1 MSKET
6 MRRLFDESPGASL
19 GAIDRGAVYADL
31 RLGHA
36 IPDHRPYVVINMVAT
51 VDGKVVIGGPG
62 TTRLIGSRTDH
73 LLMTRIEGQCDAV
86 LFGATLMREDD
97 PGYPFHDEAR
107 QARRIAR
114 GVRPEP
120 LWVGLTTRAEF
131 PRIPRMFEGGPTRT
145 ALFSGSG
152 IATATRETLAAVTS
166 LTVADTPE
174 VSLTTMLHA
183 LRHDHGVRVL
193 CCLGGPAVNAAM
205 LHSGVVDEVFCT
217 VAPKIHAGRGG
228 VTMFEGEPYP
238 AEALPRLD
246 LAAVHV
252 EESEVYLRYRIRH
265 AT

>member
-1 MSKET
+1 MQ
-6 MRRLFDESPGASL
+6 RLFDDSPGATL
-19 GAIDRGAVYADL
+19 GEVDRANAYADL
-31 RLGHA
+31 RFGDA
-36 IPDHRPYVVINMVAT
+36 VPDDRPYVVVNMVAT

-120 LWVGLTTRAEF
+120 LWVGLTTRAAF
-131 PRIPRMFEGGPTRT
+131 PYRPRMFEGGPTRT

-152 IATATRETLAAVTS
+152 ISAADRETLAQVTS
-166 LTVADTPE
+166 LTVSDTPD
-174 VSLTTMLHA
+174 VSLPMMLHH

-205 LHSGVVDEVFCT
+205 LRAGVVDEVFCT
-217 VAPKIHAGRGG
+217 IAPKIHAGRGG
-228 VTMFEGEPYP
+228 VTMFEGAPYP
-238 AEALPRLD
+238 ANGLPRLD
-246 LAAVHV
+246 LAAIHV
-252 EESEVYLRYRIRH
+252 EESEIYLRYRVCRD
-265 AT
+265 A

>member
-1 MSKET
+1 MQ
-6 MRRLFDESPGASL
+6 RLLDDTPGAIL
-19 GAIDRGAVYADL
+19 GEIDQGAAYADL
-31 RLGHA
+31 RFGQA
-36 IPDHRPYVVINMVAT
+36 VPDDRPYVVINMVAT

-97 PGYPFHDEAR
+97 PGYPFHDDAR
-107 QARRIAR
+107 QQRRIAR

-120 LWVGLTTRAEF
+120 LWVGLTTRAAF

-152 IATATRETLAAVTS
+152 IASVDREVLAGVTS
-166 LTVADTPE
+166 LRVADTAE
-174 VSLTTMLHA
+174 VSLPSMLHT
-183 LRHDHGVRVL
+183 LRFDHGVRVL

-205 LHSGVVDEVFCT
+205 LRAGVVDEVFCT

-238 AEALPRLD
+238 AVALPALD
-246 LAAVHV
+246 LAAIHS
-252 EESEVYLRYRIRH
+252 EESEVYLRYRVRR
-265 AT
+265 TT